1 MSLAQ
6 CTNRR
11 ERLSYLQNKTGNVLS
26 SVDAAFIDD
35 ETAPHCE
42 NMIGA
47 VAIPVGVA
55 GPIKIQKSRVKSQ
68 ELEGQ
73 NGKEHDTGG
82 EYYVPLATTE
92 GALVASVNRGSKVS
106 REVGGFSV
114 HINKKGAT
122 RGPVFKT
129 ARLSQSH
136 QLVSFVQ
143 SNQKELKEA
152 AEASSAHLHL
162 LEITPKVVGS
172 YVFLRC
178 AYDTDKA
185 MGMNMVTIASQQIA
199 DYIEQHTDA
208 RCLAVAGNYDLDKKP
223 AWLNMIEGRGFEV
236 WAETHI
242 KPDVVDRLLKT
253 SAERLYDVW
262 LGKCMVGSAVS
273 GSLGY
278 NAHFAN
284 VIAAFYAATGQ
295 DIAHTVEGS
304 IGMTTCS
311 ITQSGDLTVSIYLP
325 SVMLGVIGGG
335 TKLKTQTEARSLTGA
350 DTSEQLAEVVG
361 AAVLAGELS
370 LLASLAEQS
379 LARSHKT
386 LGR

>member
-6 CTNRR
+6 CTDRR
-11 ERLSYLQNKTGNVLS
+11 KRLSYLQKKTGKNLAAVN
-26 SVDAAFIDD
+26 AAFVDD
-35 ETAPHCE
+35 ETVPHCE

-47 VAIPVGVA
+47 VSLPLGVA
-55 GPIKIQKSRVKSQ
+55 GPVDILSIGGGTDNAVS
-68 ELEGQ
+68 
-73 NGKEHDTGG
+73 KEA
-82 EYYVPLATTE
+82 YVPLATTE
-92 GALVASVNRGSKVS
+92 GALVASVNRGCKVS
-106 REVGGFSV
+106 REVGGFLV

-122 RGPVFKT
+122 RGPVFET
-129 ARLSQSH
+129 AGLSQSH

-143 SNQKELKEA
+143 SKQKELKEV
-152 AEASSAHLHL
+152 AEASSGHLHL

-185 MGMNMVTIASQQIA
+185 MGMNMVTIASQHIA

-223 AWLNMIEGRGFEV
+223 SWLNMIEGRGFEV
-236 WAETHI
+236 WAETTI
-242 KPDVVDRLLKT
+242 GPELVERLLKT
-253 SAERLYDVW
+253 SAQRIYDVW
-262 LGKCMVGSAVS
+262 LGKCMVGSALS

-295 DIAHTVEGS
+295 DLAHTVEGS
-304 IGMTTCS
+304 LGMTTCS
-311 ITQSGDLTVSIYLP
+311 ISRAKDLTVSIYLP
-325 SVMLGVIGGG
+325 SVMLGVVGGG